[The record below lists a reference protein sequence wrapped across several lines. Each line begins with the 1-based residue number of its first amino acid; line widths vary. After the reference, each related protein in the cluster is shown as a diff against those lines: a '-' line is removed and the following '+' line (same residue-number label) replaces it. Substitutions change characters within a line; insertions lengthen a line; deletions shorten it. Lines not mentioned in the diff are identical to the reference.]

1 MTKNADAG
9 HVALVTGAGSGIGAA
24 VCRRLAGPGAR
35 LVIHTRAN
43 RAGLKALAKEL
54 QAAGAEVRSVIGDMA
69 RDKTAA
75 ALVAAAVDSFG
86 RVDHVVSNAGFP
98 DRTPIG
104 KLTAAGLHQS
114 LDAMTGGFLRLAT
127 AVLPLIN
134 NSPRG
139 RIVAV
144 TSHTAHTFRLGG
156 LRFPATA
163 AAKAGIEALAKSL
176 AAQVSPTGTTVNCVV
191 PGFIRTGAGLYG
203 DEDGQGRHY
212 APQMVPLGRLGTV
225 DEVAATVAFL
235 LSADAGYI
243 TGQSIHVSGGIDL

>member
-1 MTKNADAG
+1 MKKNTDAG
-9 HVALVTGAGSGIGAA
+9 HVALVTGAGSGIGVA

-69 RDKTAA
+69 KDKTAA
-75 ALVAAAVDSFG
+75 ALVAAAADSFG
-86 RVDHVVSNAGFP
+86 RIDHVVSNAGFP

-104 KLTAAGLHQS
+104 KLTAARLHQS

-127 AVLPLIN
+127 AALPLLN
-134 NSPRG
+134 DSPRG

-144 TSHTAHTFRLGG
+144 TGHAAHVFRLGG

-163 AAKAGIEALAKSL
+163 AAKAGIEALARSL

-203 DEDGQGRHY
+203 DEDGQGRRY

-235 LSADAGYI
+235 LSAEAGYI